1 LTQQKQEVLII
12 GIAGGT
18 GSGKTTLANAL
29 QKEFGCERTLLIGE
43 DSYYKDRSG
52 IPFEQRQNV
61 NYDHPDALDLKL
73 LAAHLRA
80 LKAGAQ
86 VAAPLYDY
94 VTHTRKPQSRLLT
107 PHPII
112 IVEGILIYSIHPVR
126 EMCDLKV
133 FIQTP
138 DSIRFIRRC
147 RRDVSSRGRSIESI
161 IRQYEDSVRPMYNL
175 FVEPYAAFADLLI
188 DGEEDIYAN
197 VKLINDHTQSLHSLI
212 E

>member
-1 LTQQKQEVLII
+1 
-12 GIAGGT
+12 
-18 GSGKTTLANAL
+18 
-29 QKEFGCERTLLIGE
+29 
-43 DSYYKDRSG
+43 
-52 IPFEQRQNV
+52 
-61 NYDHPDALDLKL
+61 
-73 LAAHLRA
+73 
-80 LKAGAQ
+80 
-86 VAAPLYDY
+86 
-94 VTHTRKPQSRLLT
+94 
-107 PHPII
+107 
-112 IVEGILIYSIHPVR
+112 
-126 EMCDLKV
+126 MCDLKV

-188 DGEEDIYAN
+188 DGEKDIYAN